1 MPTDKHILNAG
12 LKKMAFAL
20 PLFFIGPA
28 LIYNAFQ
35 NQRNIWHYA
44 VLAVGMAA
52 CIFAVLMAFKGL
64 RMIMSSLT
72 DD

>member
-28 LIYNAFQ
+28 VIYNAFQ
-35 NQRNIWHYA
+35 NQDNGWHFL
-44 VLAVGMAA
+44 VLAIGLAA
-52 CIFAVLMAFKGL
+52 CFFAVFLAFQGL
-64 RMIMSSLT
+64 RIIMSSLS
-72 DD
+72 DE